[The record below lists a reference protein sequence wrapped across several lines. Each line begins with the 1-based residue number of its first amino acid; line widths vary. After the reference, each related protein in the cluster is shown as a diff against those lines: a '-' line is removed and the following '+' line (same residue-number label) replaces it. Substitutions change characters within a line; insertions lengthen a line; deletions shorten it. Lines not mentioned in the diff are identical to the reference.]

1 MEYLDLFYNGQ
12 IYLFLI
18 VFVMMIAGMVK
29 DHGLF
34 KDMFCFFEQNLK
46 SKKAVVAIVSA
57 LTGLLPI
64 KGRVTVSAGMLE
76 TLAPDKGCCGR
87 EKFGPIDYVSTH
99 HYYFWSPLEKTVI
112 LPMAAFGLTYAQF
125 MGMIWPLLAVSIAF
139 ILAYL
144 IWGVK
149 ESDIEIGDCGTEI
162 KVSRIT
168 RYVFPYIAGVGA
180 IIAGIDFL
188 WAFGTL
194 TVYYMFC
201 TKTFDIKKLLGYV
214 DWKLIGWVA
223 VIIVAANFAR
233 ENTDAIKTYLESSG
247 LDINTTSGFAL
258 LSLASFA
265 GAFALGSSSRF
276 GALTV
281 IMASIYGIEYLPW
294 FFAVDFV
301 GYLISPMHKCV
312 AIGMLYFGTKLRYYA
327 TILGLWGG
335 LVIAAAAMTLL

>member
-1 MEYLDLFYNGQ
+1 MDYSLIYNGQ
-12 IYLFLI
+12 VYLFLI

-29 DHGLF
+29 EHGLF

-125 MGMIWPLLAVSIAF
+125 MGIIWPLLAVSIAF

-194 TVYYMFC
+194 TLYYMFC
-201 TKTFDIKKLLGYV
+201 TKTFNLKKLLGFV

-223 VIIVAANFAR
+223 LIIVAANFAR
-233 ENTDAIKTYLESSG
+233 ENTEAIKAYLESSG
-247 LDINTTSGFAL
+247 LDIKTVSGFTL

-327 TILGLWGG
+327 TILGVWGG
-335 LVIAAAAMTLL
+335 LVIATAGLTLL